1 MYKENK
7 KNPNVTIENLKAR
20 AENGSLLSISGL
32 VVIKAEDHNR
42 TNINGNILIILFYK
56 LINSVKSNKSTPKM
70 NYLLIELD
78 LQIT

>member
-1 MYKENK
+1 VYKENK

-42 TNINGNILIILFYK
+42 TNIKGNILIIIFYK